1 MNPKFTDRASGQDVR
16 AGVAELESGVF
27 VRDHEPGELSP
38 CPACERRALPMKVR
52 RVFGSQ
58 VWEILVPESDR
69 SGHRFPLR
77 VHNEWDA
84 KCREF
89 TGGGMTIMSVAKG
102 EWVRPGPPG
111 ARDPCLGPG
120 IVREAMIPVM
130 LMADRTT
137 MDRIARFT
145 MDHYDQDAVL
155 YYLISED
162 AFMAE
167 RGEDAQ
173 DT

>member
-1 MNPKFTDRASGQDVR
+1 MTATGQAIGWEHEFGTCRDER
-16 AGVAELESGVF
+16 DPEL
-27 VRDHEPGELSP
+27 
-38 CPACERRALPMKVR
+38 CAACQEAAKRRAMPMRVR

-58 VWEILVPESDR
+58 VWEILVPECDR
-69 SGHRFPLR
+69 AGRRFPLR
-77 VHNEWDA
+77 AHNEWDA
-84 KCREF
+84 KCREL

-102 EWVRPGPPG
+102 EWVRPDPPG
-111 ARDPCLGPG
+111 RTV
-120 IVREAMIPVM
+120 VREAMIPVM
-130 LMADRTT
+130 LMADRAT

-155 YYLISED
+155 YYLVSED

-167 RGEDAQ
+167 RGKDAQ